1 MNQPKLLQWKF
12 CPFCGDNSIELNIN
26 QSRYQCLNCHNLY
39 FINSKPSVCAV
50 IVRSNRILLVSGSSE
65 KNSLWDFPGGFL
77 KYGEKPEDGL
87 RRELR
92 EELGV
97 EARVGKLLSAKI
109 DTYSSD
115 SDFCLN
121 LFYTTQLKSE
131 NFKVGEEIKEAK
143 WFKLSRPPKIRFRS
157 TKEVILSLQKR
168 KSQSPMI
175 RRKDLGKRQ

>member
-26 QSRYQCLNCHNLY
+26 QSRYQCLNCHNIY

-87 RRELR
+87 RRELL

-97 EARVGKLLSAKI
+97 EVEVGKLLAAKI
-109 DTYSSD
+109 DVYPSD
-115 SDFCLN
+115 LGFSLN
-121 LFYTTQLKSE
+121 LFYATQMKSE
-131 NFKVGEEIKEAK
+131 MIRVAEEIKEAK
-143 WFKLSRPPKIRFRS
+143 WFKLGRLPKIKFRS
-157 TKEVILSLQKR
+157 TKEVILSLQK
-168 KSQSPMI
+168 
-175 RRKDLGKRQ
+175 